1 MELIAVKDLIKK
13 AKRRGIDFGKGDPYN
28 RLRYYT
34 KIGWLPHMIRRTGK
48 TGVVEGHYPEWVLD
62 RLEYIDSLKDGGLSN
77 NEIEKRLR
85 IANVRNSFGDVFS
98 FLNIPE
104 KRTQFIAYLSLAFLF
119 LIFLSEL
126 GLLTGRGTKQDLLQ
140 VTQQPFNVAQTL
152 VDSGAGLFPGGE
164 KLIFVKSSFVTA
176 NSKVYITF
184 MDNYSP
190 ASRFWVSKVVPVEG
204 FYVELDSP
212 TAQNTSFNWWVSN

>member
-1 MELIAVKDLIKK
+1 MELIAVKGLIKK
-13 AKRRGIDFGKGDPYN
+13 AKRRGIDFGRGDPYN

-34 KIGWLPHMIRRTGK
+34 KIGWLPHMVRKTGN

-62 RLEYIDSLKDGGLSN
+62 RLEYIENLKNSGQSN
-77 NEIEKRLR
+77 EAIEKK
-85 IANVRNSFGDVFS
+85 IKVANVRDSLGGIFS

-104 KRTQFIAYLSLAFLF
+104 KRNQFITYLSLAFLF

-126 GLLTGRGTKQDLLQ
+126 GFLTGRGTKQELLQ
-140 VTQQPFNVAQTL
+140 IGQQPFDVAQTL
-152 VDSGAGLFPGGE
+152 VDSGAGLFPGEG
-164 KLIFVKSSFVTA
+164 KLVFVKSSFVTT

-184 MDNYSP
+184 IDNYSP
-190 ASRFWVSKVVPVEG
+190 AYRFWVSKIVPLEG

-212 TAQNTSFNWWVSN
+212 TAQNASFNWWVSN